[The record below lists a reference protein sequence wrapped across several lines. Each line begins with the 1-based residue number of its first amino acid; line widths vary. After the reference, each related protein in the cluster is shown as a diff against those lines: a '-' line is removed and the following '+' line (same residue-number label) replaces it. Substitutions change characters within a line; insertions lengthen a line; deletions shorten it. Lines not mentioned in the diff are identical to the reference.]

1 MAFRYTRNPA
11 FLGYAKKA
19 AAFVMSAAAT
29 QAPTHPNPSTDRVPL
44 WDYDA
49 KAPEAYKDTSA
60 AAILAS
66 GMLELAT
73 ASGDRRYRDYAVVLL
88 SAFWD
93 TSGYVLSSNGVFVSR
108 KFETFTVIPIQRSSV
123 YCLGVHVRVPPI

>member
-1 MAFRYTRNPA
+1 MAFRYTRDPA
-11 FLGYAKKA
+11 FLGYAKKV

-93 TSGYVLSSNGVFVSR
+93 TSGCVSSF
-108 KFETFTVIPIQRSSV
+108 
-123 YCLGVHVRVPPI
+123 

>member
-93 TSGYVLSSNGVFVSR
+93 TSGYVLSSFPGS
-108 KFETFTVIPIQRSSV
+108 
-123 YCLGVHVRVPPI
+123 